1 MERVFIDREWSI
13 AYAVLAI
20 DSIYNSA
27 NRERTIDELIE
38 EIKTMFDV
46 HQDEQVLMNL
56 KKLFCQRKEIT
67 KLKLSNQEKRAR

>member
-27 NRERTIDELIE
+27 NRERTIDDLIE
-38 EIKTMFDV
+38 EIKTMFDI
-46 HQDEQVLMNL
+46 HKDQTQLIKLMKNIIN
-56 KKLFCQRKEIT
+56 KKEKLIIT
-67 KLKLSNQEKRAR
+67 VDMKIK

>member
-1 MERVFIDREWSI
+1 MERIFIDRENSI

-27 NRERTIDELIE
+27 NRERTINDFVE

-46 HQDEQVLMNL
+46 HQDQDQLMKIMKNLMN
-56 KKLFCQRKEIT
+56 KKT
-67 KLKLSNQEKRAR
+67 KLMITVDMKSK

>member
-46 HQDEQVLMNL
+46 HKDEHLLMNL
-56 KKLFCQRKEIT
+56 KKNILSKEGNYKI
-67 KLKLSNQEKRAR
+67 KISKYKN

>member
-1 MERVFIDREWSI
+1 MERIFIDRENSI

-27 NRERTIDELIE
+27 NRERTINDFVE

-46 HQDEQVLMNL
+46 HQDQDQLMKMM
-56 KKLFCQRKEIT
+56 KKIINKKPKLMIAVDMKT
-67 KLKLSNQEKRAR
+67 K